1 MPAAVVAAGVGIYSA
16 NKQAG
21 AAKSAANASQKA
33 TDATIAE
40 QRRQFDLSRADQMPW
55 LQTGQWALGQQQD
68 ALKGDWSGF
77 MNSPDYQFALD
88 QGMKSL
94 DRSAAAS
101 GRLYSGGYGQDL
113 TKYAQGMA
121 TQNYQNYMN
130 NLGRLSN
137 TGQSTAGNLGQLGQN
152 FANSMGTALTNN
164 AANRASS
171 YQNQAN
177 AQSGL
182 AFGLGN
188 LAAGYFGSKAT
199 PTTYPSNAMGQV
211 MGTGWGWS
219 PGWGG

>member
-21 AAKSAANASQKA
+21 AAKDAAKASQKA

-40 QRRQFDLSRADQMPW
+40 QRRQFDLSRGDQMPW
-55 LQTGQWALGQQQD
+55 LQTGQWALDQQKK
-68 ALKGDWSGF
+68 ALNGDYSGF
-77 MNSPDYQFALD
+77 MNAPDYGFALD
-88 QGMKSL
+88 QGLKTL

-137 TGQSTAGNLGQLGQN
+137 TGQSTASNLGVLGQN
-152 FANSMGTALTNN
+152 FANSMGTALSNN

-171 YQNQAN
+171 YQSQAN
-177 AQSGL
+177 AYSGL
-182 AFGLGN
+182 AGGIGNAFGDWWGTRDTSLNGGWYLGN
-188 LAAGYFGSKAT
+188 K
-199 PTTYPSNAMGQV
+199 
-211 MGTGWGWS
+211 
-219 PGWGG
+219 PGKG